1 MTCLHSGLVAQSVR
15 ATVINSVDCGFKPHL
30 GQRFLFPSVDPI
42 PKLGLMLRGDKLG
55 ISKPYIYIVARINLQ
70 VRQTK
75 KGFLLFKRG

>member
-30 GQRFLFPSVDPI
+30 AQRFLCPSVGPI

-55 ISKPYIYIVARINLQ
+55 ISKPIPHWPCSSIGRAIMMI
-70 VRQTK
+70 
-75 KGFLLFKRG
+75 